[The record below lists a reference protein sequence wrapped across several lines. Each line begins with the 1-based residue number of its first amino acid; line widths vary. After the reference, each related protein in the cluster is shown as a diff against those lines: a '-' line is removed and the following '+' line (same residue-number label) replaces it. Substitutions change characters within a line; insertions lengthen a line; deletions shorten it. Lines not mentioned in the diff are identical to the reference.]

1 MLKQNKT
8 KTKKNKKKK
17 KKTVDCEN
25 RRHASQHIDSKTD
38 SKTDSER
45 KRDRDRDAIMGAKPC
60 LMVLLCL
67 CKGLKSLL
75 DLVVKPLHLLQKEIT
90 LSFDGRQFLC
100 VLFPVYP
107 TKAS

>member
-1 MLKQNKT
+1 
-8 KTKKNKKKK
+8 
-17 KKTVDCEN
+17 
-25 RRHASQHIDSKTD
+25 
-38 SKTDSER
+38 
-45 KRDRDRDAIMGAKPC
+45 MGAKPC